1 MQKKNKIKGNKTYR
15 LFCLHRRVFLFS
27 SQVSPKIS
35 ENTDSIQIKNNYQLQ
50 KQLRSHLFSFREGI
64 WGFF

>member
-1 MQKKNKIKGNKTYR
+1 MQKKKIKGNKTYR

-27 SQVSPKIS
+27 SQASPKIS
-35 ENTDSIQIKNNYQLQ
+35 ENTDRVQIKNNYQLQ

-64 WGFF
+64 SDFF